1 MNIKNDQLEVYDIA
15 KVPSILSLTV
25 KEVYKDKFALAGV
38 IILFLVLATVII
50 AAPIISTEEA
60 TRLNFGTGTT
70 NRAPSWV
77 EGGAEGFLLG
87 TDQGGRD
94 MFQLVI
100 VAARNSL
107 IIGFAVAIITMAI
120 GFIIGLLS
128 GFYGGHVDNVVMR
141 LVETWTMLPALLVIA
156 TLINHL
162 PRTLPNMIFVLVLF
176 GWAGYVRLI
185 RNVTLQQAN
194 YDYVLASKTMGT
206 RNPIIIFRE
215 VVPNLMPVLAPAVV
229 LGMAG
234 TIGVETGLS
243 MLGFGLPIGTPSLG
257 TIINNAMVFINLQNR
272 WWTWLPGIAILFFV
286 SISINFVGTAIQR
299 VADPRQRVR

>member
-1 MNIKNDQLEVYDIA
+1 MNNDQFEVYEIV
-15 KVPSILSLTV
+15 KVPSMLSLTL
-25 KEVYKDKFALAGV
+25 KEIYKDKFAFAGAIMLF
-38 IILFLVLATVII
+38 IILAAVVI
-50 AAPIISTEEA
+50 ASPIITTEAA

-94 MFQLVI
+94 IARLVVI
-100 VAARNSL
+100 AARNSL

-120 GFIIGLLS
+120 GFVVGLFS
-128 GFYGGHVDNVVMR
+128 GFYGGHIDNVIMR
-141 LVETWTMLPALLVIA
+141 LIETWSMLPAMLVMI

-162 PRTLPNMIFVLVLF
+162 PRTIPSMIFVLVLF

-185 RNVTLQQAN
+185 RNTTLQQAN
-194 YDYVLASKTMGT
+194 YDYVHASKTMGT

-215 VVPNLMPVLAPAVV
+215 VVPNLMPVLAPSVV

-243 MLGFGLPIGTPSLG
+243 MIGFGLPIGTPSLG
-257 TIINNAMVFINLQNR
+257 TIINNAMTFLNLQQR
-272 WWTWLPGIAILFFV
+272 WWTWAPGIVILFLV
-286 SISINFVGTAIQR
+286 SISINFVGTAVQR